1 MYLRNLMSIDPWR
14 EMDDIRQEMN
24 RLFNHAIGEKR
35 EYPAVNIWTNQES
48 AVITAELPGYDPK
61 NISLSVVGD
70 VLTISGN
77 RVKQELKEGEQY
89 HREERGAGRFEHS
102 VRLPFLVNNEKVEAN
117 FKNGILQIN
126 LPRAE
131 SDRPKKIQI
140 KTS

>member
-1 MYLRNLMSIDPWR
+1 MYFRNLMSIDPWR
-14 EMDDIRQEMN
+14 EMDGIRHEMN
-24 RLFNHAIGEKR
+24 RLFNRAIDENK

-61 NISLSVVGD
+61 DIGLSVVGG
-70 VLTISGN
+70 VLTISGK

-89 HREERGAGRFEHS
+89 HREERGAGNFERS
-102 VRLPFLVNNEKVEAN
+102 VRLPFLVDNEKVEAN
-117 FKNGILQIN
+117 FKNGVLQIN

-131 SDRPKKIQI
+131 SDKPKKIQI